1 MARRLV
7 EACVPFIEVNL
18 GGWDN
23 HQNIF
28 PTLRDTKLPMLDQ
41 GMSAL
46 YEDLE
51 QRGLLQDTAI
61 IWMGEFSR
69 TPRIN
74 GNAGRD
80 HWPQVFSIAMAGG
93 GVKGG
98 YIHGTSAPTGSTP
111 EDDPFTVD
119 NYAATVFSLVG
130 IDPRKELMAD
140 GGRPI
145 RVVNNNV
152 IEPRILK

>member
-7 EACVPFIEVNL
+7 EAGVRFVTLTYGGFDHHSNIKDNMNRQLEPF
-18 GGWDN
+18 DKAYA
-23 HQNIF
+23 
-28 PTLRDTKLPMLDQ
+28 TLITDLSERGMLDET
-41 GMSAL
+41 L
-46 YEDLE
+46 VLV
-51 QRGLLQDTAI
+51 TT
-61 IWMGEFSR
+61 EFGR
-69 TPRIN
+69 TPKIN

-98 YIHGTSAPTGSTP
+98 YIHGTSDPTGSTP
-111 EDDPFTVD
+111 EEDPFTVD
-119 NYAATVFSLVG
+119 NYAATVFSLIGV
-130 IDPRKELMAD
+130 DPRKELMAD

-152 IEPRILK
+152 IEPNILK